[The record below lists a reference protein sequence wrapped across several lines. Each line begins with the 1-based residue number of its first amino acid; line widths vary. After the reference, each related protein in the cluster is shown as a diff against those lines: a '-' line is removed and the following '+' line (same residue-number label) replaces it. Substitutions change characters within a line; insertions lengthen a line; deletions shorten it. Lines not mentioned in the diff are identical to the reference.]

1 MVKFGG
7 LSEVS
12 LPLNFFLSHN
22 RILRK
27 NHFISLK
34 FQEFF
39 NLNLKVLELAIYPHE
54 VSKSFNLNHPLIFF
68 V

>member
-27 NHFISLK
+27 IHFTFLK

-39 NLNLKVLELAIYPHE
+39 NLNPK
-54 VSKSFNLNHPLIFF
+54 FQN
-68 V
+68 